1 MIQPDQKIK
10 RDAGK
15 LRMDLIPPQALVALA
30 SVMTFGAEK
39 YPAGSW
45 REVEPWRYH
54 AAALRHL
61 VAWMQGSRKDAE
73 SGLPHL
79 WHALTNIAFLI
90 ELEEET
96 EDENHG

>member
-1 MIQPDQKIK
+1 MNSHSPDQSIK

-15 LRMDLIPPQALVALA
+15 LRMDLIPPQAFTAISA
-30 SVMTFGAEK
+30 VMTFGAEK

-54 AAALRHL
+54 AAALRHI
-61 VAWMQGSRKDAE
+61 VAWKQGQRRDEE

-79 WHALTNIAFLI
+79 WHALTNLAFLI
-90 ELEEET
+90 VLEENEL
-96 EDENHG
+96 

>member
-61 VAWMQGSRKDAE
+61 VAWMQGRGKDNE

-90 ELEEET
+90 DLEGKKQ
-96 EDENHG
+96 DEQH